1 LIFWAQSGPSFLTQ
15 AFTNTLHFIKKLNM
29 TSPTPFSPELTQKI
43 ERFRSHAQSIKLGNI
58 HFSSR
63 LLLAPMAGICN
74 IPYRLLMED
83 LGAGGT
89 VSELISCHG
98 INYGNH
104 RTLEMLKIHP
114 LEQNVGIQ
122 LFGEDPE
129 SMAKAA
135 EVAESYGPKFLDI
148 NMGCPVNKVVSKGGG
163 SALMKE
169 LASLSPLFE
178 KMRSRMKIPLSIKI
192 RTGWDANSR
201 NASEVIKIA
210 RESGIEWVAIHGRT
224 RTQQYTGLADWDFI
238 EELNREKTLP
248 LIGNGDLHHPYGV
261 SERMKKTQ
269 CDALMLARGALRNP
283 FIFLE
288 SLDPEY
294 ASQKKS
300 IFLGKDY
307 WEVIQRLFTYTTE
320 TFADERAILVQIRK
334 LIVWFAA
341 GFPHAAAFRSQIFSC
356 PNLADSMK
364 LAEDYFLSLG
374 ESQKFINYDEVFMS
388 SGHG

>member
-1 LIFWAQSGPSFLTQ
+1 MKNLR
-15 AFTNTLHFIKKLNM
+15 
-29 TSPTPFSPELTQKI
+29 PFSEKLFQKI
-43 ERFRSHAQSIKLGNI
+43 ETFRKHATPLKLGAI
-58 HFSSR
+58 HFDSR
-63 LLLAPMAGICN
+63 LILAPMAGICN

-98 INYGNH
+98 INYGNE

-114 LEQNVGIQ
+114 LERNVGIQ

-129 SMAKAA
+129 SMARAA
-135 EVAESYGPKFLDI
+135 EVAESFGPKFLDI

-169 LASLSPLFE
+169 IESLAPLFE
-178 KMRSRMKIPLSIKI
+178 GMRARMKVPLSIKI

-201 NASEVIKIA
+201 NARDVIQVA
-210 RESGIEWVAIHGRT
+210 QNAGIEWVAVHGRT
-224 RTQQYTGLADWDFI
+224 RTQQYTGLADWDFL
-238 EELNREKTLP
+238 EALNDEKKLP

-261 SERMKKTQ
+261 SERLKTTR
-269 CDALMLARGALRNP
+269 CDALMIARGALRNP

-288 SLDPEY
+288 SLDPTY
-294 ASQKKS
+294 ASQKRS
-300 IFLGKDY
+300 IFLGEDY
-307 WEVIQRLFTYTTE
+307 WEVVQRLRHYCEE
-320 TFADERAILVQIRK
+320 TFREERTILVQVRK

-341 GFPHAAAFRSQIFSC
+341 GFPHAAHFRGLVFATQ
-356 PNLADSMK
+356 NLDDCMK
-364 LAEDYFLSLG
+364 IAEDYFLSLG
-374 ESQKFINYDEVFMS
+374 ASQKFINYDEVFMS

>member
-1 LIFWAQSGPSFLTQ
+1 MNQM
-15 AFTNTLHFIKKLNM
+15 K
-29 TSPTPFSPELTQKI
+29 PFSPELTEKLKLFSNKA
-43 ERFRSHAQSIKLGNI
+43 EKTKLGSI
-58 HFSSR
+58 PFDSK

-74 IPYRLLMED
+74 IPFRVLMED

-98 INYGNH
+98 INYGNQ

-114 LEQNVGIQ
+114 RERNVGIQ
-122 LFGEDPE
+122 LFGEDTE

-135 EVAESYGPKFLDI
+135 EVAESFGPKFLDI

-169 LASLSPLFE
+169 IESLAPLFE
-178 KMRSRMKIPLSIKI
+178 GMRKRMKIPLSIKI
-192 RTGWDANSR
+192 RTGWDSNTR
-201 NASEVIKIA
+201 NAQEIIKIA
-210 RESGIEWVAIHGRT
+210 KESGIEWVAIHGRT
-224 RTQQYTGLADWDFI
+224 RTQQYTGVADWEFI
-238 EELNREKTLP
+238 ENLNDIKPLP

-261 SERMKKTQ
+261 SERLKKTK
-269 CDALMLARGALRNP
+269 CDALMIARGALRNP
-283 FIFLE
+283 FIFAE

-294 ASQKKS
+294 ASKKRS
-300 IFLGKDY
+300 IFLGRDY
-307 WEVIQRLFTYTTE
+307 WEVVQRLYEYSAE
-320 TFADERAILVQIRK
+320 TFTEERTILVQMRK

-341 GFPHAAAFRSQIFSC
+341 GFPHAAAFRSQIFTC
-356 PNLADSMK
+356 QILPDCMK
-364 LAEDYFLSLG
+364 IAEDYFLSLG

>member
-1 LIFWAQSGPSFLTQ
+1 MQEPRS
-15 AFTNTLHFIKKLNM
+15 
-29 TSPTPFSPELTQKI
+29 FSPELTEKINLFRGKSQK
-43 ERFRSHAQSIKLGNI
+43 IKLGQI
-58 HFSSR
+58 SFDSK
-63 LLLAPMAGICN
+63 LILAPMAGICN
-74 IPYRLLMED
+74 IPFRVLMED

-98 INYGNH
+98 INYGNA
-104 RTLEMLKIHP
+104 RTLDMLKIHK
-114 LEQNVGIQ
+114 LERNVGIQ

-148 NMGCPVNKVVSKGGG
+148 NMGCPVAKVVTKGGG

-169 LASLSPLFE
+169 IEALAPLFE
-178 KMRSRMKIPLSIKI
+178 GMRKRMKIPLSIKI
-192 RTGWDANSR
+192 RTGWDANNR
-201 NASEVIKIA
+201 NASQILKIA
-210 RESGIEWVAIHGRT
+210 HDSGIEWVAIHGRT
-224 RTQQYTGLADWDFI
+224 RTQQYTGVADWEFI
-238 EELNREKTLP
+238 ETLNDDKNLP

-261 SERMKKTQ
+261 SQRLESTK
-269 CDALMLARGALRNP
+269 CDALMIARGALRNP

-288 SLDPEY
+288 GLDPEY
-294 ASQKKS
+294 ASKKKS

-307 WEVIQRLFTYTTE
+307 WEVVQRLHHYCTE
-320 TFADERAILVQIRK
+320 TFTEERTVLVQLRK
-334 LIVWFAA
+334 LVVWFAA

-356 PNLADSMK
+356 QDLGDCMK

-374 ESQKFINYDEVFMS
+374 THQKSINYDEVFMS